1 MILVFYTLL
10 GIIALVLLLLVMI
23 IISKIEVEIQNLDMS
38 NIEKKQNNKKLKVS
52 ISLRIGKLHWIKVCL
67 NKKKILKLNNKIKS
81 YEQNNKAEAEK
92 MRKTAKKEAIFKFF
106 EFYYG
111 EEGAQIVANTNM
123 LPTSKFSGTVD
134 AEKNPVFA
142 QIVDLYNEEGWS
154 NQFQPYGYMATN
166 VADTWADSMWG
177 VALGNY
183 TPEEAAEKVE
193 QEIRY

>member
-1 MILVFYTLL
+1 M
-10 GIIALVLLLLVMI
+10 G
-23 IISKIEVEIQNLDMS
+23 
-38 NIEKKQNNKKLKVS
+38 NKKCRIYAACGVS
-52 ISLRIGKLHWIKVCL
+52 QTPI
-67 NKKKILKLNNKIKS
+67 
-81 YEQNNKAEAEK
+81 
-92 MRKTAKKEAIFKFF
+92 
-106 EFYYG
+106 EFYYS

-134 AEKNPVFA
+134 AEKKPVFA

>member
-1 MILVFYTLL
+1 M
-10 GIIALVLLLLVMI
+10 G
-23 IISKIEVEIQNLDMS
+23 
-38 NIEKKQNNKKLKVS
+38 NKKCRIYAACGVS
-52 ISLRIGKLHWIKVCL
+52 QTPI
-67 NKKKILKLNNKIKS
+67 
-81 YEQNNKAEAEK
+81 
-92 MRKTAKKEAIFKFF
+92 
-106 EFYYG
+106 EFYYS

>member
-1 MILVFYTLL
+1 MGYF
-10 GIIALVLLLLVMI
+10 
-23 IISKIEVEIQNLDMS
+23 
-38 NIEKKQNNKKLKVS
+38 LKVVYS
-52 ISLRIGKLHWIKVCL
+52 RACESREVWIKVR
-67 NKKKILKLNNKIKS
+67 KLK
-81 YEQNNKAEAEK
+81 
-92 MRKTAKKEAIFKFF
+92 
-106 EFYYG
+106 
-111 EEGAQIVANTNM
+111 NTNM